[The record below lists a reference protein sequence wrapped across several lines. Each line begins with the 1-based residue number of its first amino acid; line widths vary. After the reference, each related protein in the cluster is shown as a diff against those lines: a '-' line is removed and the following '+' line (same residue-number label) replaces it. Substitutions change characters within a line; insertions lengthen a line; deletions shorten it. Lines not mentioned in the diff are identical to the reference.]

1 MRRAVVLTIDGL
13 GSKFLGP
20 YGNTWIETQ
29 AFNQLAADSLL
40 LDGLAAPHA
49 DVTKSLES
57 LWSSDPPD
65 WMREREIRAKLFT
78 DDANLLDTQLASQF
92 DEHMEVPSP
101 TGMKL
106 ASEWDETHAAQFFA
120 QTIDAVNQL
129 EPNSLLWIHSR
140 GLGNPWDAPYEFRAQ
155 FADEEDPEPSGSSQV
170 PSLKL
175 DKDFDPDTLHEIQCA
190 YAGQIALL
198 DECLGVLLSVLQAG
212 AEEMLFV
219 LTSPRGFPLGE
230 HLRVGWQDTTLHH
243 ELLSVPG
250 FVRFPN
256 RSFALRRESGLFE
269 LADLPKLISHWF
281 ANDEEAALLEQVV
294 ETFREYSLSEHDRE
308 IVLRTPVWQIRFED
322 FGGEKEAVELYLKPD
337 DQNEVNDVSDRCE
350 EIVEAGR
357 QFLKELNS
365 ASSAEEKSKLELPE
379 ILLEPI
385 E

>member
-13 GSKFLGP
+13 GSKYLGP

-40 LDGLAAPHA
+40 LDGLYAPHA
-49 DVTKSLES
+49 DLAKSLES
-57 LWSSDPPD
+57 LSALVSPD
-65 WMREREIRAKLFT
+65 WIQERGVRAKLFT
-78 DDANLLDTQLASQF
+78 DDSDLLDTQLASRF
-92 DEHMEVPSP
+92 DEHTEIPSP
-101 TGMKL
+101 KGMKL

-120 QTIDAVNQL
+120 QTIDAINQL

-155 FADEEDPEPSGSSQV
+155 FADEEDPDPSGSSQV

-190 YAGQIALL
+190 YAGQIALF
-198 DECLGVLLSVLQAG
+198 DECLGVLLSVLQAD
-212 AEEMLFV
+212 AKDTLFV

-230 HLRVGWQDTTLHH
+230 HLRVGWQDSTLHH

-250 FVRFPN
+250 FIRFPN
-256 RSFALRRESGLFE
+256 RNFALRRESGLFE
-269 LADLPKLISHWF
+269 LADLPKLVSQWF
-281 ANDEEAALLEQVV
+281 TNEQESTLLKQVA
-294 ETFREYSLSEHDRE
+294 ETCRTYSLSEHNDE
-308 IVLRTPVWQIRFED
+308 IALRTPVWQIRFEH
-322 FGGEKEAVELYLKPD
+322 FGEENEAVGLYLKPD

-357 QFLKELNS
+357 QFLTELKS
-365 ASSAEEKSKLELPE
+365 TSAEERSKLVLPE
-379 ILLEPI
+379 VLLESI